1 MPPIMNK
8 TLNLNTSLENIT
20 NIDNSYRPSFPYFL
34 IIFLVYLLLL
44 LVVSNLIAGLIRC
57 YKRSLSYLRINI
69 ILSLNHALVEISNT
83 YVTFVVSRF
92 GHFYFFQ
99 TRFEII
105 WAGVSWRVEA
115 PFQETPAYTRYP
127 PPTYEQCLVP
137 IQQPS
142 NSYKPVLVPIQQ
154 PSPSAPLLEEFLVP
168 YRQPP
173 YSSQQVLIPYRQPP
187 PTNEKPQASIDEE
200 NEEHPT
206 RLQLFRSRMQSF
218 ATRVRNMFSYN

>member
-8 TLNLNTSLENIT
+8 TLNLNTSLKNIT

-115 PFQETPAYTRYP
+115 PFQETPAYTRYLP
-127 PPTYEQCLVP
+127 PLT
-137 IQQPS
+137 S
-142 NSYKPVLVPIQQ
+142 NAWSLSNNH
-154 PSPSAPLLEEFLVP
+154 SPHTSLSWFLSNNHPLL
-168 YRQPP
+168 PP
-173 YSSQQVLIPYRQPP
+173 Y
-187 PTNEKPQASIDEE
+187 
-200 NEEHPT
+200 
-206 RLQLFRSRMQSF
+206 
-218 ATRVRNMFSYN
+218 